1 VIRALSLVVA
11 ALAALAVIVVAVAV
25 WDPLGERGT
34 TLRSTPSVVVAVKDL
49 ARLET
54 VSYHVE
60 RVIDLRDQQ
69 SRLFGLIKSQDAIL
83 FVAVGEVIAGVD
95 LGELNESDVVV
106 DKANDRVTITLPAAR
121 VFSTRLDNEHS
132 WVYSRTTDI
141 LAQRQEDLE
150 TRARREAESTLEQ
163 VAVSQGIL
171 ERARTNAENT
181 VASLVR
187 SLGYGSVVVRSREP
201 ASRVPSLMSS
211 LMADSAAP

>member
-1 VIRALSLVVA
+1 MLRIFWP
-11 ALAALAVIVVAVAV
+11 LAVGLVAVAIV
-25 WDPLGERGT
+25 ATAIVAWRAMDSGGT
-34 TLRSTPSVVVAVKDL
+34 VVRTTPSVVVAVKDL
-49 ARLET
+49 ARLES

-69 SRLFGLIKSQDAIL
+69 SKLFGLIKSQDAIL
-83 FVAVGEVIAGVD
+83 FVAVGEVVAGVD
-95 LGELNESDVVV
+95 LAELNDGDVVV
-106 DKANDRVTITLPAAR
+106 DKANDRVTVTLPAAR

-132 WVYSRTTDI
+132 WVYTRTTDL

-150 TRARREAESTLEQ
+150 TRARREAESTLES

-181 VASLVR
+181 VASLIR

-201 ASRVPSLMSS
+201 ASRAPARSS
-211 LMADSAAP
+211 ISQA